1 MADLVIRPAGQDDL
15 EVLWDFLAIAA
26 YEPDA
31 AAAKAVPGVAAYLA
45 GWRRPGD
52 FGFVAERE
60 SEIIGAS
67 WARQFATTED
77 LRAHYGDERTPKLSI
92 GVKPDASLGSDT
104 ANFRNRLQRT
114 DLIICVHHGDEPGGG
129 TQGAANIF
137 GIDHAIAADRN
148 VGNRD
153 TAPFEFLARVQYCRM
168 LDGGGDNV
176 NDFAVVIHRFRCRQ

>member
-92 GVKPDASLGSDT
+92 GVKPGARGQGVGEKLLRALIAEAARRGVGLCLSVRTENPARRLYERLEFREIVGSAAT
-104 ANFRNRLQRT
+104 NRTGGISIGMRLQSRT
-114 DLIICVHHGDEPGGG
+114 TP
-129 TQGAANIF
+129 
-137 GIDHAIAADRN
+137 
-148 VGNRD
+148 
-153 TAPFEFLARVQYCRM
+153 
-168 LDGGGDNV
+168 
-176 NDFAVVIHRFRCRQ
+176 